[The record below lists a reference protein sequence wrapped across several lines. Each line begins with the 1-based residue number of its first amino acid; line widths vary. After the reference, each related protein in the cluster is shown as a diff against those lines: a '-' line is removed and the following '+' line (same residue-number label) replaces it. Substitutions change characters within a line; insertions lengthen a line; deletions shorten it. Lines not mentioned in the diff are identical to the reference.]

1 MDAFAQY
8 LHDLYVQVKDPWAI
22 IGWSGQLVF
31 SSRFIVQWIA
41 SEKQKKSV
49 IPLSFWYLSM
59 VGSLLLL
66 AYGFYVK
73 QPVYIAGYLFN
84 CIVYVRNLHL
94 IKKEKDAGDTPPPAT
109 A

>member
-1 MDAFAQY
+1 MVSRAGSY
-8 LHDLYVQVKDPWAI
+8 REVTEAI
-22 IGWSGQLVF
+22 DHGRTMMALVIPDDF
-31 SSRFIVQWIA
+31 GRRVA
-41 SEKQKKSV
+41 SERQKRSV
-49 IPLSFWYLSM
+49 IPVSFWYLSM

-94 IKKEKDAGDTPPPAT
+94 IHARHGEA
-109 A
+109 